1 MLQIYLLLILALLLS
16 FSLII
21 FLLRMPFLAK
31 VLDQPNVRSLHMF
44 PTPRFGGVAII
55 VAILVSWSL
64 AGIANW
70 PIYACVTVLAI
81 LSLLDDVKGLN
92 VGWRFLG
99 HTLTALAFLLLLPL
113 PLHIL
118 FLLPVILAM
127 VWMIN
132 LYNFMDGSDGL
143 AGGMAV
149 FGFGAYA
156 IAAYLAGDNTL
167 MLQSAVV
174 AAASLGFLWF
184 NFHPARIFMGDV
196 GSVPLGFLAVALGL
210 LGLQQGDWPLWF
222 PLLVFSPF
230 IVDATVTLL
239 KRLLRREKIWQAHRS
254 HYYQR
259 LVQMGWGHRKTA
271 IAEYVLMLAAGG
283 SAVLLLHQ
291 SILMVLFILILWV
304 LVYAVIMWLIDRF
317 WAAHIRN

>member
-1 MLQIYLLLILALLLS
+1 MLEILLPLILALGLS
-16 FSLII
+16 FSLIL
-21 FLLRMPFLAK
+21 FLLRAPFLAQ
-31 VLDQPNVRSLHMF
+31 VLDQPNARSLHVA
-44 PTPRFGGVAII
+44 PTPRFGGFVII

-64 AGIANW
+64 AGITDW
-70 PIYACVTVLAI
+70 PTSTCMAVLAI

-99 HTLTALAFLLLLPL
+99 HTSAAVAFLLMLPL

-118 FLLPVILAM
+118 LLVPVILAM

-143 AGGMAV
+143 AGGMAL

-156 IAAYLAGDNTL
+156 VSASLAVDKTL
-167 MLQSAVV
+167 ILQSAVV

-196 GSVPLGFLAVALGL
+196 GSIPLGFLAAALGL
-210 LGLQQGDWPLWF
+210 LGLQHGDWPLWF
-222 PLLVFSPF
+222 PILVFSPF

-283 SAVLLLHQ
+283 SAVFLLHQ
-291 SILMVLFILILWV
+291 SILMVLFILMLWV
-304 LVYAVIMWLIDRF
+304 LVYAVVMWLIDRL
-317 WAAHIRN
+317 WTAHVRI